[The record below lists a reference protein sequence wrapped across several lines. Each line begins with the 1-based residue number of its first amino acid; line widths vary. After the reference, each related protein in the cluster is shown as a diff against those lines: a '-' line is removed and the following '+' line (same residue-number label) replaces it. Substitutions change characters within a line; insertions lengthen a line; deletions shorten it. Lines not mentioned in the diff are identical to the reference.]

1 MHMRKAENKIVK
13 NQMLNCSLQF
23 EWVVISFGKTQSS
36 NQEMWIPRIYLLKE
50 ERPKVFSDGKVE
62 GLELISSQKNTKTTS
77 NC

>member
-50 ERPKVFSDGKVE
+50 EGPKVFWDGKVE
-62 GLELISSQKNTKTTS
+62 GLELISS
-77 NC
+77 